1 MSTEKAF
8 SKLKDKQIDEALAKH
23 QKVSP
28 KFVEKFK
35 KSDEH
40 SDKLC
45 NYYMEGFKLF
55 CKYMAKHQPNLDFS
69 TVDMEEVEREI
80 LANRPSDA
88 TVENMEMMED
98 DTTITAKAPTDPS
111 PSNLS

>member
-1 MSTEKAF
+1 MGV
-8 SKLKDKQIDEALAKH
+8 IDEALAKL
-23 QKVSP
+23 QKVGP
-28 KFVEKFK
+28 KAVEKFK

-45 NYYMEGFKLF
+45 DYYMEGFGLF
-55 CKYMAKHQPNLDFS
+55 RKYMAKHQPNLDFS
-69 TVDMEEVEREI
+69 TLDMEEVEREI
-80 LANRPSDA
+80 LANRHSDP

-98 DTTITAKAPTDPS
+98 DTTITVKAPTYLS